1 MTGKTTGY
9 IDSVSSQHVV
19 VAGLPRATENI
30 IGSVAFQYILTRK
43 TPIGSATTGMRV
55 MGKYVERAK
64 QLCVNAI

>member
-30 IGSVAFQYILTRK
+30 IELSIR
-43 TPIGSATTGMRV
+43 
-55 MGKYVERAK
+55 
-64 QLCVNAI
+64 